1 VNVPPNQLP
10 DFTNLTPEETA
21 ALQAL
26 ARGNEWLRAVL
37 CTLARRGVAYRQADA
52 QRAQAILSIL
62 SPFPYYKA
70 GQFLFDLM
78 EWEDFMLDG
87 PPPPI
92 LDTVMDWRSIQK
104 LDAWLQELQSYLDGN
119 VPAPTLP
126 GVPDQSQ
133 GSSENL
139 PPLEPGY
146 YLYQDVVLG
155 LVHSVLT
162 AREAPALSRPMPGPA
177 AGIRLTLDP
186 PVIDVTPGQQD
197 AMQVTLVNETRQPDE
212 FELRVDGLP
221 AGWATLATDSVSLAA
236 GRQVTFLLVFS
247 PPRTSITEARRYPF
261 EVVAT
266 GRQSGASATA
276 SGVIIVQPF
285 TALFVDMRPIR

>member
-1 VNVPPNQLP
+1 VNIPPNQLP
-10 DFTNLTPEETA
+10 GFANLSPDETA

-52 QRAQAILSIL
+52 RRAQAILSIL

-92 LDTVMDWRSIQK
+92 LGTVMDWRAIQN
-104 LDAWLQELQSYLDGN
+104 LGAWLQELQSYLDGN

-126 GVPDQSQ
+126 GFLVQGQ

-155 LVHSVLT
+155 LAHSVLS
-162 AREAPALSRPMPGPA
+162 AREEPVEPPPPGQA
-177 AGIRLTLDP
+177 NIRLTLDP
-186 PVIDVTPGQQD
+186 SVVDVTPGEQD
-197 AMQVTLVNETRQPDE
+197 AMQVTLVNETGQADE

-221 AGWATLATDSVSLAA
+221 AGWATLAIDKVPLEV
-236 GRQVTFLLVFS
+236 GRQVSFLLVFS

-266 GRQSGASATA
+266 ARQSGASATA